1 MKRLRLSFRVGDA
14 GHAVTVIGRN
24 AWALQQLKAANENGC
39 TPIDNP
45 GPRWS
50 SYVHKL
56 RKVGLAIETL
66 IEKHGGAFAG
76 EHARYILRTDIKIIE
91 ERAEDT
97 REAE

>member
-1 MKRLRLSFRVGDA
+1 MKRLRLSFRFGD
-14 GHAVTVIGRN
+14 GGPAVTVIGRN
-24 AWALQQLKAANENGC
+24 AWALQRLKAANENGC

-56 RKVGLAIETL
+56 RKAGLAIETV

-76 EHARYILRTDIKIIE
+76 EHARYILRTDITIIE
-91 ERAEDT
+91 EVAEKAQD
-97 REAE
+97 AE